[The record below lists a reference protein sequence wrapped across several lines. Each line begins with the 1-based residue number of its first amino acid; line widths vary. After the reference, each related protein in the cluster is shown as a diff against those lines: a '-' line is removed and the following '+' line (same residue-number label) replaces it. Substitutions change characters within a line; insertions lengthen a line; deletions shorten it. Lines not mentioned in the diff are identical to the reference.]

1 MFRRTVCACVLFP
14 REGKT
19 AGQGGREEFPS
30 FPQKAAKSK
39 EHPQAHGAISY
50 AA

>member
-1 MFRRTVCACVLFP
+1 MCARVLFP
-14 REGKT
+14 REGKEGKM

-30 FPQKAAKSK
+30 FPQKAAKSE
-39 EHPQAHGAISY
+39 EHPQAHGALSY